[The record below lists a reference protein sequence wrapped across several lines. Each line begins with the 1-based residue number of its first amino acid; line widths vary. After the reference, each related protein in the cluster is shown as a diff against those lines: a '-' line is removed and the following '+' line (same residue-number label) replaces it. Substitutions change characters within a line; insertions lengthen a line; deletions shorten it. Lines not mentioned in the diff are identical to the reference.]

1 LINLD
6 ALRPW
11 MDVQGLGSGPLVEA
25 TPIGGGTQNIMVRFS
40 RDGREYVLRRGPE
53 HLRPGSN
60 KVIAREFRVL
70 KALGGTEVPH
80 AKLIA
85 TCADTSVLGDAVFY
99 LMEPVDGFNASL
111 ELPDAA
117 AGTPELRR
125 QLGFALVDSL
135 ATVGAVDHE
144 AVGLGDFG
152 RPDGFLERQV
162 GRWLAELASHL
173 ELPGYPEVELPH
185 VAEVAEWLQAHRPTR
200 WTPGLM
206 HGDFHANNVMF
217 SRTEPTVAAIV
228 DWEMATIG
236 DPLLDLG
243 WLVATWD
250 LPGAPEEFAG
260 PLTRAGGLPS
270 ADELV
275 ERYASLS
282 ARSLENL
289 PWYVVLACFKLGVIL
304 EGSHARANSGLA
316 PDDIGDR
323 LHTTA
328 CALFER
334 AHILVNGES

>member
-1 LINLD
+1 MNLD
-6 ALRPW
+6 AVRAW
-11 MDVQGLGSGPLVEA
+11 MDVQGLGTGPLADVR
-25 TPIGGGTQNIMVRFS
+25 PIGGGTQNIMIRFS

-60 KVIAREFRVL
+60 TVIAREFEVL
-70 KALGGTEVPH
+70 RALGETDVPH
-80 AKLIA
+80 PHLIA
-85 TCADTSVLGDAVFY
+85 TCDDTSVLGDAVFY

-125 QLGFALVDSL
+125 QLGFALIDAL

-144 AVGLGDFG
+144 AVGLGRFG

-162 GRWLAELASHL
+162 GRWLAELDRHL
-173 ELPGYPEVELPH
+173 ELPGYPEIELPH
-185 VAEVAEWLQAHRPTR
+185 VREIAEWLDAHRPTQ

-217 SRTEPTVAAIV
+217 SRTAPVVAAIV
-228 DWEMATIG
+228 DWEMTTIG

-243 WLVATWD
+243 WLCATWD
-250 LPGAPEEFAG
+250 LPGAPDEFAG

-275 ERYASLS
+275 ARYATRTT
-282 ARSLENL
+282 RSLEHL
-289 PWYVVLACFKLGVIL
+289 PWYVVLACFKLGIIL
-304 EGSHARANSGLA
+304 EGTHARANSGLA
-316 PDDIGDR
+316 PTDVGDR

-328 CALFER
+328 CALLER
-334 AHILVNGES
+334 AHSLLTKAL